1 MIRTLITRS
10 WWLLLFLALFFVGFD
25 QVMRHRQNECDEVE
39 ARLAQLASERV
50 QLMAVQE
57 DLQLQIASQNDP
69 AWIEMALMKGLG
81 LVPEGQIK
89 VYFRTE

>member
-1 MIRTLITRS
+1 MMRTLIIRS

-25 QVMRHRQNECDEVE
+25 QVMRHRQKECDEVE
-39 ARLAQLASERV
+39 ARLAQLAGERV
-50 QLMAVQE
+50 HLTAIQE
-57 DLQLQIASQNDP
+57 ELYLQIASQNDP
-69 AWIEMALMKGLG
+69 GWIEMALMKGLG